1 MSTSL
6 LGGSRSSEAK
16 EESEVDEGEGRGV
29 SAGDI
34 SAEDATLLE
43 VVEVVEVVEVA
54 SGCIAAVNGNAVE
67 DMCKEEIEG
76 FQNPGT
82 LFGSIKG
89 TGLRSNCRCGG
100 IFW

>member
-34 SAEDATLLE
+34 SAEDATLL
-43 VVEVVEVVEVA
+43 EVVEVA